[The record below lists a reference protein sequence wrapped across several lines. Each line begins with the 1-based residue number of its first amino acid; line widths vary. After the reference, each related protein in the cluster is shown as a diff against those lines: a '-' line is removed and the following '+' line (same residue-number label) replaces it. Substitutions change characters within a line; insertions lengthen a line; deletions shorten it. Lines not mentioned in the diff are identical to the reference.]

1 MYQRKTVDEYDI
13 EGDYGDGFDVLC
25 TEATAKE
32 ARQRVREYLE
42 NDRYLTDIRIRKHR
56 VKKKEETANV

>member
-13 EGDYGDGFDVLC
+13 EGDYGSGFCVLC

-42 NDRYLTDIRIRKHR
+42 NDRYLTDIRIRKYR